1 MGAAPEFVEP
11 HDRAIHLSPKTT
23 VPQALKKLSPPADGG
38 LPPTAL
44 IITHSGKPHESPLS
58 LVVADDLP
66 VLVAAMSAGT

>member
-11 HDRAIHLSPKTT
+11 HDRVIHLSRKTT
-23 VPQALKKLSPPADGG
+23 VPQAIKKFSPPADGG

-44 IITHSGKPHESPLS
+44 IITRSGKPNESPLS